1 MLDQHFMT
9 DTELLQRIVKAAA
22 LKKEDTILEIGPGT
36 GNLTKLL
43 LRKGKSLILIEK
55 DKELLKKLKEEL
67 KEEKNITFIQA
78 DATQQKLPEFNK
90 SVSNLPYTICEP
102 LLWIFT
108 RYTFETLV
116 LVVPDKFTELLQGYT
131 PSRLQLLVETF
142 YELEYLERIPKQAF
156 DPQPKVESA
165 LIRITRKKTTTNF
178 LPAGTAEQ
186 LPYQTITTTINVSGQ
201 YQAFKDFLHELESYV
216 RITNIDSLTLAP
228 GANGFDFKLSAKAYY
243 Q

>member
-178 LPAGTAEQ
+178 LREFLSQYDKKTKNAIKEILMKKGKTKSEALQEISFSLRPALQEKNIITLSLAE
-186 LPYQTITTTINVSGQ
+186 IKEI
-201 YQAFKDFLHELESYV
+201 QAKFK
-216 RITNIDSLTLAP
+216 
-228 GANGFDFKLSAKAYY
+228 
-243 Q
+243 